1 MADTSLGNSVDSLVP
16 HRSFQSIPRNHSMS
30 NAKGIDTI
38 RLRQLGALAQ
48 NLCLQANQ
56 QRERQHYIVSHALY
70 GRALEVAQKINHSES
85 NQNGTSLVTRIQ
97 KERQAVYELLCRDHG
112 SLEKALLA
120 TAHKVG
126 L

>member
-1 MADTSLGNSVDSLVP
+1 
-16 HRSFQSIPRNHSMS
+16 MS

-38 RLRQLGALAQ
+38 GLRQLGALTE

-56 QRERQHYIVSHALY
+56 QRERQHYTVAHALY
-70 GRALEVAQKINHSES
+70 DRALEVAQKMNQSES
-85 NQNGTSLVTRIQ
+85 NQNGTNLVARIQ
-97 KERQAVYELLCRDHG
+97 KDRQAVYELLCRERG